1 MNMHLHSRECVVQ
14 GTGSEYYPVVGTDGV
29 NHRKYTFSVKQI
41 LNIVIIY
48 LANSKAGTQAPG
60 L

>member
-1 MNMHLHSRECVVQ
+1 MHFRECIVE
-14 GTGSEYYPVVGTDGV
+14 GNGSEYYPVVGNDGV
-29 NHRKYTFSVKQI
+29 NHLIYTISVKQI

>member
-1 MNMHLHSRECVVQ
+1 MTMHFRECIVE
-14 GTGSEYYPVVGTDGV
+14 GNGSEYYPVVGNDGV
-29 NHRKYTFSVKQI
+29 NHLIYTISVKQI

>member
-1 MNMHLHSRECVVQ
+1 MNMHFRECVVE
-14 GTGSEYYPVVGTDGV
+14 GTVSEYYPVVGNCGV
-29 NHRKYTFSVKQI
+29 NHRKYTISVKPI
-41 LNIVIIY
+41 LNIIIIY